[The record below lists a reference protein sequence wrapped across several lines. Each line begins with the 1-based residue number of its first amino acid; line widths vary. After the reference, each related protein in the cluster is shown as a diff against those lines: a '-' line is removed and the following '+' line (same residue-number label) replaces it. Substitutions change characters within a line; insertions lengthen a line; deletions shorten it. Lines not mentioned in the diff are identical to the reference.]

1 MGDAARRWLLA
12 VAMQESGLK
21 HRAQLGGGPARG
33 WWQFEQA
40 GATGVL
46 RHAASAEHAAAAC
59 AAAVVAPDAASVWRA
74 IEGHDRLATAFARLL
89 LWTDP
94 HPIPTEERAAWD
106 CYLRLWRP
114 GKPHPQTWPEVWQR
128 AVATVREATAGG

>member
-1 MGDAARRWLLA
+1 M
-12 VAMQESGLK
+12 
-21 HRAQLGGGPARG
+21 
-33 WWQFEQA
+33 
-40 GATGVL
+40 
-46 RHAASAEHAAAAC
+46 
-59 AAAVVAPDAASVWRA
+59 APDAASVWRA

-114 GKPHPQTWPEVWQR
+114 GKPRPAEWPALWR
-128 AVATVREATAGG
+128 LAGNTLG